1 MYRVFNNKEKC
12 WVREGIYLSPNNDL
26 STSKKALF
34 GTEKLSLA
42 SDNRYTWHRD
52 IGLYDK
58 NNKLVFEGDICKCKD
73 GVFIGVVSYV
83 REHAAYY
90 LLDDEHMTYYPLGAE
105 YMDMVE
111 VIGNV
116 LENQDLLST
125 AKVEGDQNA
134 NT

>member
-1 MYRVFNNKEKC
+1 MFRVFDQKQKC

-42 SDNRYTWHRD
+42 SDNRYIWHRD

-58 NNKLVFEGDICKCKD
+58 NNKLVFEGDICKCKN
-73 GVFIGVVSYV
+73 GVFTGVVVYV

-90 LLDDEHMTYYPLGAE
+90 ILDDEHLTYYPLGIE
-105 YMDMVE
+105 YMDKVE
-111 VIGNV
+111 VIGNII
-116 LENQDLLST
+116 ENQDLLPT
-125 AKVEGDQNA
+125 AKDKGDQNA
-134 NT
+134 DT